1 MGDQRYGPG
10 PYPGDLSYEA
20 MREQVAAHND
30 TPKPGEWW
38 AFDLSP
44 DHSGDW
50 QPRQIPE
57 DGGFPKCNRRRVYP
71 DSFWAEVTDRMQ
83 AEIDEARA
91 ARAKANAECC
101 EMKAELDQMREAVDA
116 YRDERLEAREG
127 RTFRLVLTERDEARR
142 YLKGAIDERNVAE
155 GRTDAA
161 LAFAEKWGEGHA
173 GWAAILRGED
183 G

>member
-1 MGDQRYGPG
+1 
-10 PYPGDLSYEA
+10 
-20 MREQVAAHND
+20 MRERVAAHND

-50 QPRQIPE
+50 QPQQIPE

-71 DSFWAEVTDRMQ
+71 DAFWVEVTDRMQ
-83 AEIDEARA
+83 AEIDGLRTAFDESSRRIEA
-91 ARAKANAECC
+91 
-101 EMKAELDQMREAVDA
+101 
-116 YRDERLEAREG
+116 
-127 RTFRLVLTERDEARR
+127 T
-142 YLKGAIDERNVAE
+142 
-155 GRTDAA
+155 
-161 LAFAEKWGEGHA
+161 LAFVEKWDEGQR